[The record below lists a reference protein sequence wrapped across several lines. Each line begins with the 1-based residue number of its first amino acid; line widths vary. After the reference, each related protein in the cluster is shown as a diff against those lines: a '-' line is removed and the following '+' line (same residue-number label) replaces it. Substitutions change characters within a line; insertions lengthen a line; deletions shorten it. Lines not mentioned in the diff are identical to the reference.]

1 MVRKLMAVS
10 VLACGAW
17 LVVPATSA
25 SAAPLC
31 EQLSGTGVLLLVAP
45 NQPACAACA
54 AWLLAVAACMSADMA
69 ATGATVGG
77 PPVVAMMA
85 SAPTMTDEDIAAAS
99 MPLAIGRAA

>member
-31 EQLSGTGVLLLVAP
+31 EQLSGTGVLLFVAP
-45 NQPACAACA
+45 NQPAC
-54 AWLLAVAACMSADMA
+54 VPYS
-69 ATGATVGG
+69 GASECDYGTTNVLDREMLYNEVCI
-77 PPVVAMMA
+77 P
-85 SAPTMTDEDIAAAS
+85 AP
-99 MPLAIGRAA
+99 